1 MHFEK
6 LVTHKYMDPSL
17 YPRFTMFFQI
27 LAYQKTCFEAM
38 NAYPCD
44 VFVDTV
50 GVGFAYPL
58 VKMLFG
64 VKVVSYTHYPTI
76 SHDMLEQ
83 TMT

>member
-1 MHFEK
+1 
-6 LVTHKYMDPSL
+6 
-17 YPRFTMFFQI
+17 
-27 LAYQKTCFEAM
+27 M